1 MDYIVLD
8 NGAVTVS
15 QIPPPQSAPGVL
27 RGATTRRYSTSVISP
42 GLQLPSNQ
50 GSSGP

>member
-15 QIPPPQSAPGVL
+15 QIPPPQTAPGVL
-27 RGATTRRYSTSVISP
+27 RGPP
-42 GLQLPSNQ
+42 GSAIRPA
-50 GSSGP
+50 